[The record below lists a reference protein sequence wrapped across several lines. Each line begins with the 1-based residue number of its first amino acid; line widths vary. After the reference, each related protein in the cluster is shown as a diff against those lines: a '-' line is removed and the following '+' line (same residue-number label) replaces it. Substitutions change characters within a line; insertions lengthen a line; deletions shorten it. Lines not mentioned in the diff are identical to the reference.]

1 MATNKTVINI
11 ITNSA
16 KFDVGRGPRKVF
28 ENACKGLE
36 LIGQPYVVNRSLSD
50 YSWNWIHDSLEGLSE
65 VSVLGKPAVLG
76 PNIVVLPKDLPKFRP
91 KLKSCIYLH
100 PSEWAVNLWRQLGFT
115 ECQLLAWPVGID
127 YESFDVSRKNV
138 INDQVM
144 VYHKQRDPVLLVE
157 VLRVLRKNNL
167 TPVVLT
173 YGDYTEEQYLEAL
186 SKSSFGVWLG
196 CHESQGIALQ
206 EALAAG
212 LPLIVIDAKS
222 LFDTYAPKTYN
233 FPSSLKSFRTTSAP
247 YFDQQCGL
255 IIDGIDELDWAI
267 NEVKEGINDFNPKVY
282 IKETLSL
289 EVSARKLVNIFSHLR
304 VDDRMTHKHKEIVGK
319 PFSVSLRTK
328 VLLRSQYILGL
339 LKDIF
344 TKIR

>member
-1 MATNKTVINI
+1 MSTREHIINI
-11 ITNSA
+11 ISNSA
-16 KFDVGRGPRKVF
+16 KFNVGRGPRKVF
-28 ENACKGLE
+28 ENACKGFE

-50 YSWNWIHDSLEGLSE
+50 YSWNWIHDSLEGLLE

-91 KLKSCIYLH
+91 QLKNCIYLH
-100 PSEWAVNLWRQLGFT
+100 PCEWAVGVWQQLGFT
-115 ECQLLAWPVGID
+115 ECQLLAWSVGID

-144 VYHKQRDPVLLVE
+144 VYYKQRDPILLTE
-157 VLRVLRKNNL
+157 VLRVIKKNNL
-167 TPVVLT
+167 TPVVIT
-173 YGDYTEEQYLEAL
+173 YGEYTEEQYLEAL

-222 LFDTYAPKTYN
+222 LFDAYAQNTYD
-233 FPSSLKSFRTTSAP
+233 FPSILKSFRTTSAP
-247 YFDQQCGL
+247 YFDPRCGL

-267 NEVKEGINDFNPKVY
+267 NEVKDGFNNLNPKEY

-289 EVSARKLVNIFSHLR
+289 EISARKLVNIFSHLR
-304 VDDRMTHKHKEIVGK
+304 VDDRMTNKHKEIVGK
-319 PFSVSLRTK
+319 PFSVSLMTK
-328 VLLRSQYILGL
+328 ALLRIHHTHGL
-339 LKDIF
+339 LKNIL
-344 TKIR
+344 